1 MSRNNF
7 SGTEVKNYW
16 WNQFSKP
23 FVLAGPCS
31 AESPTQMREVVQ
43 KLAASNIP
51 FIRAGIWKP
60 RTRPGSFEGVG
71 AEALPWLVELKKE
84 FNVKFAIEV
93 ANPHHVELA
102 LKYGIDLLWLGA
114 RTTVNPFAVQEIADS
129 LVGVDIPV
137 LVKNPIN
144 PDLALWLGAIERIEK
159 AGISRTGAIHRGFS
173 SLQQSKYRNIPLW
186 QIPLELKS
194 LRTDLP
200 LICDPSHITG
210 NRDLIA
216 NVSQKAM
223 DLNYDGLIIE
233 THPNPPEALSDAA
246 QQITPEALI
255 DLLGKLKMRDSSF
268 RNSFSINRL
277 EEIRHQIDNADQE
290 ILEAIARRMRLV
302 EEIGHY
308 KKDNNVAIFQLER
321 WKEVFK
327 SRPEWGDAMNLDKE
341 FILDIYRQIHQA
353 SIKSQTEIFNG
364 NGEQDG

>member
-1 MSRNNF
+1 MTRNNF
-7 SGTEVKNYW
+7 NGTQVKNYW
-16 WNQFSKP
+16 WNQHTKP

-31 AESPTQMREVVQ
+31 AESPEQMREIV
-43 KLAASNIP
+43 KTLASINIP

-60 RTRPGSFEGVG
+60 RTRPGSFEGMG
-71 AEALPWLVELKKE
+71 ANALPWLAELKQE

-102 LKYGIDLLWLGA
+102 LKHGIDLLWIGA

-129 LVGVDIPV
+129 LVGVEIPV

-159 AGISRTGAIHRGFS
+159 AGITKTGAIHRGFS
-173 SLQQSKYRNIPLW
+173 SLQQSQYRNIPLW

-194 LRTDLP
+194 LRIDLP

-210 NRDLIA
+210 KRDLVA
-216 NVSQKAM
+216 NVAQKAM
-223 DLNYDGLIIE
+223 DLNYDGLMIE
-233 THPNPPEALSDAA
+233 THPNPQNALSDAA
-246 QQITPEALI
+246 QQITPSELI
-255 DLLGKLKMRDSSF
+255 DLLSTLKMRDSSF
-268 RNSFSINRL
+268 RNTFSINRL

-302 EEIGHY
+302 EEIGQY

-321 WKEVFK
+321 WKEIFET
-327 SRPEWGDAMNLDKE
+327 RPNWGDTMLLDKE

-353 SIKSQTEIFNG
+353 SIKSQTEIFND
-364 NGEQDG
+364 NGEIKK

>member
-7 SGTEVKNYW
+7 NGTKGKNYW
-16 WNQFSKP
+16 WNQFTKP

-31 AESPTQMREVVQ
+31 AESPEQMREVVK
-43 KLAASNIP
+43 KLAANSIP
-51 FIRAGIWKP
+51 YIRVGIWKP
-60 RTRPGSFEGVG
+60 RTRPGSFEGRG
-71 AEALPWLVELKKE
+71 ADALIWLSELKEE

-93 ANPHHVELA
+93 ANPTHVELA

-114 RTTVNPFAVQEIADS
+114 RTTVNPFTVQEIADS
-129 LVGVDIPV
+129 LVGANIPV

-144 PDLALWLGAIERIEK
+144 PDLGLWLGAIERIEK
-159 AGISRTGAIHRGFS
+159 AGITQTGAIHRGFS

-210 NRDLIA
+210 NRELVG

-223 DLNYDGLIIE
+223 DLNYDGLMIE
-233 THPNPPEALSDAA
+233 THPNPSLALSDAA
-246 QQITPEALI
+246 QQITPDALEH
-255 DLLGKLKMRDSSF
+255 LLSNLKMRDSSF
-268 RNSFSINRL
+268 RNTFSINRL
-277 EEIRHQIDNADQE
+277 EEVRHQIDNADQE

-302 EEIGHY
+302 EEVGHY
-308 KKDNNVAIFQLER
+308 KKENNVAIFQLER
-321 WKEVFK
+321 WKEIFK
-327 SRPEWGDAMNLDKE
+327 SRPEWGDAMHLDKE
-341 FILDIYRQIHQA
+341 FVLDIYRQIHQA

-364 NGEQDG
+364 NGELEQ